1 MRHNTRRH
9 QVSLRAATEQLVP
22 AAAAAVAAAVAAAA
36 AAAAAV
42 AEMRTLCDLRVP
54 LLLGRALRQVPG
66 WLDRFQPTGRR

>member
-36 AAAAAV
+36 AAAVV